1 MRPAVSK
8 LIETFKGWADS
19 FRQDVEALKA
29 VVESNKA
36 DAESRRLA
44 AAGLSYL
51 VTKLDL
57 IPDHNEGIGIMDDI
71 MVVRVLAQQ
80 AAQAHELGDLP
91 ASAEVSIGRMVN
103 EAERVSQLLGGA
115 LYDKLKQYCAKL
127 TTSKVRGRTPQQIVD
142 DAALR
147 KELYAEIEDELQR
160 SVPVMVSDPADAEL
174 RLKSYLQHK
183 LG

>member
-1 MRPAVSK
+1 MSK

-19 FRQDVEALKA
+19 FRQDVEALKTIL
-29 VVESNKA
+29 ESDKA

-44 AAGLSYL
+44 AGALSYL

-71 MVVRVLAQQ
+71 MVVRVMMQMAT
-80 AAQAHELGDLP
+80 QAHQLGDLP
-91 ASAEVSIGRMVN
+91 TSAEVAIGRMTN
-103 EAERVSQLLGGA
+103 EAERVSQLIGPA
-115 LYDKLKQYCAKL
+115 LYDKLKLYCAKL
-127 TTSKVRGRTPQQIVD
+127 GDTKVRGRTPQQIVD
-142 DAALR
+142 DPNLR
-147 KELYAEIEDELQR
+147 KELYAEVEDELKR
-160 SVPVMVSDPADAEL
+160 SVPVAVDDPAEAEL